1 MTLFDTIF
9 EVIDLRSFSNLWYW
23 IGLAVIWSS
32 ASYFVLGVP
41 NDMVIRARREG
52 GQALEDLELL
62 LHINS
67 RRLLAIAK
75 GVGLIGLAVFS
86 FLITSFLVLAA
97 WYRVEFAQAVLFL
110 AGPSAFVAALR
121 LSLASLIVEQN
132 PKDEALFSLLR
143 RHRLIVQLIGLA
155 TIFVTAM
162 FGMYQNLF
170 VPHNF

>member
-41 NDMVIRARREG
+41 NDMVIRARRDG

-97 WYRVEFAQAVLFL
+97 WYHVEFAQAVLFL

-143 RHRLIVQLIGLA
+143 RHRLIVQMIGLA